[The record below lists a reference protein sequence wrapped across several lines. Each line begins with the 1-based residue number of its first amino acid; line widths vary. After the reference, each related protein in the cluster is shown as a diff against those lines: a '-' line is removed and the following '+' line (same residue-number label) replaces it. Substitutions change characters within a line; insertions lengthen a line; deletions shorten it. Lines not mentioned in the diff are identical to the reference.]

1 MSLLFISSLSSS
13 AGSAMLLLG
22 QSHNT
27 CDCRLKKGLRNLSA
41 LDGRCAEPEDLTRI
55 E

>member
-27 CDCRLKKGLRNLSA
+27 CGATVVSRKVYVIYRL
-41 LDGRCAEPEDLTRI
+41 
-55 E
+55 